1 MRLFLPLLVLFAT
14 TAQAASFPDA
24 HEKPPAGW
32 TGPVFK
38 LSQSYPTTA
47 PAPGTLPWKAFDYK
61 TQPLQ
66 YIMAVYRYALE
77 GNVATQFHG
86 FDNTVRKWYHAPWM
100 HYGSNGREFIRG
112 MTRERNSRPRE
123 LAPTQTC
130 YWQNWAVGLY
140 NAPGGFVIGQVWK
153 VATSPDP
160 KKSKFPD
167 GTVSVK
173 LLFTAATEA
182 QVPYLRNGF
191 KWQGNLDPVGA
202 GGCTSADP
210 TGTRTPANLTLLQID
225 LAVRDTRADASTGWI
240 MGTMVYDGNASG
252 ATPWDRM
259 IPVGVQWGNDPTLTP
274 AKHAAGER
282 VKESWINPALTI
294 PQHLGWLGR
303 LNGPVDNPVS
313 ACLSC
318 HGTAQSPALSPMIP
332 PSGATDAQKMRWFR
346 NVKTNDA
353 FDAGSSSN
361 PESLRYSLQ
370 LAVGIQN
377 QQRAAS
383 EIRADVANGVV
394 LMAMDQ
400 GHGDEVFPVSREEGV
415 SPEEAA
421 KANAAVP
428 PQAAAAPM
436 TETAAPVQGVAAT
449 RTPWA
454 AYIGLLILGFI
465 IGVLFEYLR
474 RRPKY

>member
-1 MRLFLPLLVLFAT
+1 MRFVLSILILSAT

-38 LSQSYPTTA
+38 LSQSYPATA

-61 TQPLQ
+61 TQPEQ
-66 YIMAVYRYALE
+66 YIRAVYAYALQ
-77 GNVATQFHG
+77 GNVATMFRG

-100 HYGSNGREFIRG
+100 HSGSSGREFIHG
-112 MTRERNSRPRE
+112 MTRERNSRPHE

-153 VATSPDP
+153 VANSPDP
-160 KKSKFPD
+160 KKSTFAD

-173 LLFTAATEA
+173 LLFTTASVA
-182 QVPYLRNGF
+182 QVPYLKNGF
-191 KWQGNLDPVGA
+191 KWQGNIDPLGA

-210 TGTRTPANLTLLQID
+210 TGTRKPADLTLLQID
-225 LAVRDTRADASTGWI
+225 LAVRDTRADATTGWI
-240 MGTMVYDGNASG
+240 MGTMVYDGNATG
-252 ATPWDRM
+252 TTPWDRM

-318 HGTAQSPALSPMIP
+318 HGTAQSPVLSPMIP
-332 PSGATDAQKMRWFR
+332 PSGSTDAQKMRWFR

-353 FDAGSSSN
+353 FDAGN
-361 PESLRYSLQ
+361 PRNPDSLRYSLQ

-394 LMAMDQ
+394 MMAMDQ
-400 GHGDEVFPVSREEGV
+400 GKGEEVFPVSREEGV
-415 SPEEAA
+415 APAA
-421 KANAAVP
+421 ETPAAAQ
-428 PQAAAAPM
+428 PQAAAAAEP
-436 TETAAPVQGVAAT
+436 TLPAAEKAVSA
-449 RTPWA
+449 RTPWL
-454 AYIGLLILGFI
+454 AYIGFLVLGIVIGMI
-465 IGVLFEYLR
+465 IASLR
-474 RRPKY
+474 KRPA